1 MNDSSLTISVNAA
14 SELIALA
21 LVGVMTK
28 ATYMELMGLLGN
40 ARIIDPSILQDG
52 SANSS
57 SNAETQ
63 EQTLGQLST
72 RSEEL
77 QTQESN
83 TPPSP

>member
-28 ATYMELMGLLGN
+28 ATYTELMGLLGN
-40 ARIIDPSILQDG
+40 ARIIDPSIFQDG

-63 EQTLGQLST
+63 EQTLEQLST
-72 RSEEL
+72 RNEEA
-77 QTQESN
+77 QTQENS
-83 TPPSP
+83 TPLSP

>member
-1 MNDSSLTISVNAA
+1 MNDSSLTISVTAA

-28 ATYMELMGLLGN
+28 ETYTELMGLLGS
-40 ARIIDPSILQDG
+40 ARIIDPSIFQDG

-57 SNAETQ
+57 SSADMP
-63 EQTLGQLST
+63 EQTLEQLST
-72 RSEEL
+72 RSEES
-77 QTQESN
+77 QTPESN

>member
-28 ATYMELMGLLGN
+28 ATYTELMGLLGS
-40 ARIIDPSILQDG
+40 ARIIDPSIFQDG

-57 SNAETQ
+57 SNADTQ
-63 EQTLGQLST
+63 EQTLEQLST
-72 RSEEL
+72 RSEEA
-77 QTQESN
+77 QTQENS
-83 TPPSP
+83 TPLSP

>member
-28 ATYMELMGLLGN
+28 ETYTELMGLLGS
-40 ARIIDPSILQDG
+40 ARIIDPSIFQDG

-57 SNAETQ
+57 SNADTQ
-63 EQTLGQLST
+63 EQTLEQLST
-72 RSEEL
+72 RSEEP
-77 QTQESN
+77 QTQESS